1 MTNDC
6 GESNVLSVVKTSV
19 GNHSRGHMN
28 QRQIDILT
36 KEILPKIN
44 SEPNKIGIIA
54 PYNDQ
59 INTIKEQLPSSD
71 ITVATVHKFQ
81 GREKDTIIMTTVDD
95 KITDFT
101 DNPYLLNVAVSRAKK
116 QLVLITS
123 GNYQGDGQNIRDL
136 IEYIEYQ
143 NCSVSNSALY
153 SVFDYLYS
161 QYTQARQD
169 YLKKH
174 KRVSSYDSE
183 NLMYALITE
192 VLTESERNDLAV
204 ICHQPL
210 KMLIRDPRLLNDDEC
225 RYAMNSSTHLDFL
238 IFNKI
243 SKQAFLAVEV
253 DGYSFHRHGTKQF
266 ERDKMKNDILDKY
279 GIPYIRFA
287 TNGSGEKEI
296 LRQKI
301 NSLS

>member
-1 MTNDC
+1 
-6 GESNVLSVVKTSV
+6 
-19 GNHSRGHMN
+19 
-28 QRQIDILT
+28 
-36 KEILPKIN
+36 
-44 SEPNKIGIIA
+44 
-54 PYNDQ
+54 
-59 INTIKEQLPSSD
+59 
-71 ITVATVHKFQ
+71 
-81 GREKDTIIMTTVDD
+81 MTTVDD

-287 TNGSGEKEI
+287 TNGSC
-296 LRQKI
+296 LLYTSPSPRDC
-301 NSLS
+301 S

>member
-6 GESNVLSVVKTSV
+6 GESNVFRVKTSV

-174 KRVSSYDSE
+174 KRVF
-183 NLMYALITE
+183 
-192 VLTESERNDLAV
+192 
-204 ICHQPL
+204 
-210 KMLIRDPRLLNDDEC
+210 LL
-225 RYAMNSSTHLDFL
+225 
-238 IFNKI
+238 
-243 SKQAFLAVEV
+243 
-253 DGYSFHRHGTKQF
+253 
-266 ERDKMKNDILDKY
+266 
-279 GIPYIRFA
+279 
-287 TNGSGEKEI
+287 
-296 LRQKI
+296 
-301 NSLS
+301 